1 MAAKIN
7 ALPLK
12 GKSDAPA
19 RPRGSSAQL
28 RQGYTPD
35 MSSSNGNG
43 TAAANIAAVAGG
55 KSTINS
61 MPSPK
66 GR

>member
-1 MAAKIN
+1 MAKRIN

-12 GKSDAPA
+12 GKADAPA
-19 RPRGSSAQL
+19 KPSGSSAQL

-35 MSSSNGNG
+35 MSSKNGNG

-55 KSTINS
+55 QSTINS
-61 MPSPK
+61 TPS
-66 GR
+66 R